1 MPAQANGYWQPKVAV
16 SRVSSAFT
24 GALLTCVMNTGRCG
38 RIVYFTE
45 VTRAIYLSRYIC
57 TQRY

>member
-38 RIVYFTE
+38 RIVYVTE
-45 VTRAIYLSRYIC
+45 VTRAIYL
-57 TQRY
+57 